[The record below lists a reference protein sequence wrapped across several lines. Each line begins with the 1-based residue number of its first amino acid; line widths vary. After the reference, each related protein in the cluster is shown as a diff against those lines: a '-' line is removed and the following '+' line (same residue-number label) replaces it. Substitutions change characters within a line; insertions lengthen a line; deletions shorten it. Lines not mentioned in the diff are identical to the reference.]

1 MAENYIKRLER
12 ENAEKAVEI
21 TRLVQE
27 LRDFDT
33 HCNTAKFKGVEEDGS
48 RRDWIATGDVHSRI
62 ERILQPL

>member
-12 ENAEKAVEI
+12 ENAEKTAEI
-21 TRLVQE
+21 ARLEQE
-27 LRDFDT
+27 LRDFDK
-33 HCNTAKFKGVEEDGS
+33 HCNSAKFKGVEADGS